1 MDVDKDNKVT
11 FEEFKRCF
19 KNLGIFFSLS
29 CFSYPLGLTNWMSHF
44 SSEKGLL
51 QDRDLAMQLPFY
63 VHQQLSV
70 GVSSLALS

>member
-1 MDVDKDNKVT
+1 
-11 FEEFKRCF
+11 
-19 KNLGIFFSLS
+19 
-29 CFSYPLGLTNWMSHF
+29 MSHF

>member
-1 MDVDKDNKVT
+1 
-11 FEEFKRCF
+11 
-19 KNLGIFFSLS
+19 
-29 CFSYPLGLTNWMSHF
+29 MSHF
-44 SSEKGLL
+44 SSEKGLF